1 MKIFSSEKYIP
12 KGMSLGIFHAKQA
25 NEVLTHRHD
34 FLEFVYVSS
43 GSARQLI
50 SGTSY
55 DVSRGDLLF
64 INYGSTHTVCSP
76 SPDFEYY
83 NISFNPDLI
92 AERII
97 NRDNAFDLLSLTALD
112 ELRGGD
118 GSGGKI
124 TFYGKEQALIEAIL
138 ADMLAEFEGDR
149 KEKRAVLESYMTVF
163 IAKVTRR
170 IAPCQV
176 FAEESGDIW
185 DELTE
190 YISANLDKKLT
201 LNGIAKQCFYNP
213 SYFSRAFKERFN
225 MTLVS
230 YISAKRV
237 EAAERLLNETDLTV
251 ERIAEECGFGDK
263 SSFYR
268 AFSKLRG
275 TTPSEYRRNR
285 EKQKNAT

>member
-1 MKIFSSEKYIP
+1 MKIFSAEKYIP
-12 KGMSLGIFHAKQA
+12 EGISLGIFHAKQSG
-25 NEVLTHRHD
+25 EVLTHRHD
-34 FLEFVYVSS
+34 FLEFVYVSA

-50 SGTSY
+50 NGVPY

-124 TFYGKEQALIEAIL
+124 TFYGKEQTLIETVL
-138 ADMLAEFEGDR
+138 ADMLSEFEVNR
-149 KEKRAVLESYMTVF
+149 KEKLAVLESYMTIF

-170 IAPCQV
+170 IAPCQ
-176 FAEESGDIW
+176 ASDGETGDIW
-185 DELTE
+185 NELTE
-190 YISANLDKKLT
+190 YISANLDKRLT

-225 MTLVS
+225 VTLVS

-237 EAAERLLNETDLTV
+237 EAAERLLDVTDLTV

-263 SSFYR
+263 SSLYR
-268 AFSKLRG
+268 AFSRLRG
-275 TTPSEYRRNR
+275 ITPTEYRRNR